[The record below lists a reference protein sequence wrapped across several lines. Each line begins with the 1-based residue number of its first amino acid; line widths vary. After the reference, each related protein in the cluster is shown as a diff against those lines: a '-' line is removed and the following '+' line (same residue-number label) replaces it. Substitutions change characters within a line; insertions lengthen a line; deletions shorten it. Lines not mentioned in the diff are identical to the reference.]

1 MVKSIYPTY
10 SIPHVSHTKTNEL
23 FIVERFDTYVQN
35 NPHLDQIH
43 NHSYFHFAL
52 FTKGKGR
59 HLIDFEN
66 FEIRPGMIYFM
77 RPEQMHKWYFEQKF
91 EGFII
96 NFSATFF
103 DQAGIPSQ
111 LIDHFSFFE
120 GNLQHQVFYLN
131 KLKTK
136 EMEAAFEHILEE
148 FQSNETLSNLMMASQ
163 LLNLFVQ
170 IERLFP
176 KEKEA
181 ALNAK
186 LNNNSIIFR
195 NFRNL
200 IEQHFQTVKLPKEY
214 ASMLYITPHHL
225 NAVCNDVAGISSGE
239 LIRQRV
245 VLEAK
250 RLLVNFDLSINQIA
264 DKLNFKDDSYFV
276 KFFKKSTGL
285 TPEQFRKKNYQ

>member
-10 SIPHVSHTKTNEL
+10 SIPHVSPQHANEL
-23 FIVERFDTYVQN
+23 LVVERFETYIKN

-52 FTKGKGR
+52 FTKGKGK

-66 FEIRPGMIYFM
+66 FEIKPGMIYFM
-77 RPEQMHKWYFEQKF
+77 RPEQMHKWFFDGKF
-91 EGFII
+91 EGYIV

-103 DQAGIPSQ
+103 DQVGIPSQ
-111 LIDHFSFFE
+111 IIDHFSFFE

-136 EMEAAFEHILEE
+136 EMEAAFEAILAE
-148 FQSNETLSNLMMASQ
+148 FSSNQNLANLMMASKM
-163 LLNLFVQ
+163 LDLFVRM
-170 IERLFP
+170 ERLFP
-176 KEKEA
+176 KEKEIGF
-181 ALNAK
+181 NAK
-186 LNNNSIIFR
+186 INNNTIIFR
-195 NFRNL
+195 NFKNL
-200 IEQHFQTVKLPKEY
+200 IEQHFQTAKLPKEY

-239 LIRQRV
+239 IIRQRI

-250 RLLVNFDLSINQIA
+250 RLLVNFDLSINQIS

-276 KFFKKSTGL
+276 KFFKKDTGL
-285 TPEQFRKKNYQ
+285 TPEQFRKKNYM